1 MPIVILILL
10 IGLPLVEISI
20 FAEVGAEIGG
30 FMTAMLTLSTAVVGV
45 YIVRIQG
52 LVVMSRA
59 RENMMKGEPL
69 VAEVVHGMFLF
80 LAGMFLVIP
89 GFLTDSL
96 GALLLL
102 PPIRTLLGKYGLAG
116 MVLGNPKPEPQ
127 YDSQGNIVIEG
138 QYVICDDD
146 KNSNKNKEDN

>member
-1 MPIVILILL
+1 MPIVILMLL

-30 FMTAMLTLSTAVVGV
+30 PMTAILTLLTAVVGV
-45 YIVRIQG
+45 YIVRLQG
-52 LVVMSRA
+52 LAVMSRA

-69 VAEVVHGMFLF
+69 VAEAIHGMFLF
-80 LAGMFLVIP
+80 LAGLLLVIP

-102 PPIRTLLGKYGLAG
+102 PPIRSLLGRYGMAG
-116 MVLGNPKPEPQ
+116 VVLGNPKPEAH
-127 YDSQGNIVIEG
+127 YDRQGNTIIEG
-138 QYVICDDD
+138 QYQICDDD
-146 KNSNKNKEDN
+146 ADPDTNKKDH